1 MILKGGLGL
10 TSGHKKSLNII
21 LTVLTEIM
29 DRVTKNGKALGVES
43 DFIQAFFNAIHDESI
58 RQQTLIHSKEK

>member
-10 TSGHKKSLNII
+10 TSDHKKSLNII

-29 DRVTKNGKALGVES
+29 DRVTTSFLNHIKKLDNQNHYIVSCFGHMT
-43 DFIQAFFNAIHDESI
+43 IHWY
-58 RQQTLIHSKEK
+58 H